1 MSFLDESDSGA
12 EHKQSNR
19 GFLST
24 LNLKLLYL
32 LVLCRL
38 KKWEVLWWSK
48 PCPTMREI
56 LHLAMHFYT
65 FSSTILLLYLF
76 SHWISHHEKYHY
88 VIVHAFSARTR
99 SWHQYRVRVTIVKS
113 GIMIAFKGAEY
124 TNCDEVG
131 TKLLQFALRARL
143 AIRLTQ
149 ICVSKRTRSVI
160 LR

>member
-1 MSFLDESDSGA
+1 
-12 EHKQSNR
+12 
-19 GFLST
+19 
-24 LNLKLLYL
+24 
-32 LVLCRL
+32 
-38 KKWEVLWWSK
+38 
-48 PCPTMREI
+48 MREI
-56 LHLAMHFYT
+56 LHLTMHFYS

-76 SHWISHHEKYHY
+76 FHWISHHEKYHY

-113 GIMIAFKGAEY
+113 GIMIAFKGAEH

>member
-1 MSFLDESDSGA
+1 
-12 EHKQSNR
+12 
-19 GFLST
+19 
-24 LNLKLLYL
+24 
-32 LVLCRL
+32 
-38 KKWEVLWWSK
+38 
-48 PCPTMREI
+48 MREI

-88 VIVHAFSARTR
+88 VMIYAFFARIR
-99 SWHQYRVRVTIVKS
+99 SWYECRVRVTIVKS

-149 ICVSKRTRSVI
+149 PVYQNALVRSFFSS
-160 LR
+160 